1 MSNVQQQSATTAVQQ
16 KNITDKVLSKIQA
29 FEDAKQINLPKDY
42 SAANALKAAWL
53 ILQEVQTSD
62 KKPVL
67 QACSEASIA
76 NALLKMV
83 VWGLNPMKKQ
93 GDFIAYGST
102 LTFQPEYTG
111 NIALAKRF
119 GGLKW
124 IKGNA
129 VMEGDTFEFVIDPMT
144 GRRKITKHTQTLES
158 IGNPN
163 VVAAYAV
170 YETETGVDV
179 EIMNKAQ
186 IEKAWN
192 QGTMKGNSPAHKN
205 FPDQM
210 AIKTVINRACK
221 LLIRSSDDAP
231 LFVEDETETR
241 KDAVRETSK
250 ATIAEEANTVDIGF
264 AEEVVEPVKEEK
276 PQPKVE
282 KLKAEHPQAELFND
296 GKDPF

>member
-1 MSNVQQQSATTAVQQ
+1 MSNIEKQQSQAVAVSE
-16 KNITDKVLSKIQA
+16 KNITDQVLAKITA
-29 FEDAKQINLPKDY
+29 FEEAKQINLPKDY

-53 ILQEVQTSD
+53 VLQDVQTSD

-67 QACSEASIA
+67 EACTKQSIA

-83 VWGLNPMKKQ
+83 VWGLSPLKKQ

-124 IKGNA
+124 IKANA
-129 VMEGDTFEFVIDPMT
+129 ILEGEVFEFVTEPET
-144 GRRKITKHTQTLES
+144 GRRRIIKHQQSLES
-158 IGNPN
+158 LGNAN
-163 VVAAYAV
+163 IVGAYAV
-170 YETETGVDV
+170 YELEDGTRDV
-179 EIMNKAQ
+179 EIMNKSM

-221 LLIRSSDDAP
+221 LLIRGSNDAVLFDDDTESTTQDNAKASAQSKVIQQANTQSIG
-231 LFVEDETETR
+231 FEEEAEQVQDAVVVEDKKPNKPSET
-241 KDAVRETSK
+241 
-250 ATIAEEANTVDIGF
+250 
-264 AEEVVEPVKEEK
+264 
-276 PQPKVE
+276 
-282 KLKAEHPQAELFND
+282 LFEND
-296 GKDPF
+296 GNPF